1 MDSLIL
7 HTPGIDDNVSRASI
21 AEMRAAHDWRGL
33 VRALKDED
41 PDIRA
46 LAAFA
51 LGVLGEPRAV
61 FALEQSL
68 LGEEDESAQTHM
80 HAALIH
86 LRRLAR
92 QDNAIAPDNVN
103 HLIEKLK
110 SKDTREIVAAANSLA
125 RLKDKSSVVPL
136 FILFR
141 DGGADHRARLAAAE
155 ALMALDSA
163 PAIVTLLGA
172 LRSPDWQVRRNAA
185 AMLGMVK
192 AEWAITPLMAALDD
206 PHEAVQR
213 TAETALLAIN
223 SPEALAA
230 LEAHRRAFRGDER
243 DE

>member
-1 MDSLIL
+1 M
-7 HTPGIDDNVSRASI
+7 SRASI
-21 AEMRAAHDWRGL
+21 AEMRASHDWRGL
-33 VRALKDED
+33 VKALQDED

-51 LGVLGEPRAV
+51 LGVLGEPRAIV
-61 FALEQSL
+61 ALEQAL
-68 LGEEDESAQTHM
+68 LREEDENAQTHM
-80 HAALIH
+80 HAALTH
-86 LRRLAR
+86 LRRMAR
-92 QDNAIAPDNVN
+92 HQGEGSTDNIN
-103 HLIEKLK
+103 HLIQKLK

-125 RLKDKSSVVPL
+125 RLKDKISVVPL

-141 DGGADHRARLAAAE
+141 DSSADHRARLAAAE

-172 LRSPDWQVRRNAA
+172 LRNPDWQVRRNAA

-206 PHEAVQR
+206 PHESVQR
-213 TAETALLAIN
+213 TAETALQAIS

-230 LEAHRRAFRGDER
+230 LEAHKRAFRNDEH
-243 DE
+243 D